1 MKEHPHAW
9 ALREIADGAPISDYE
24 VQHTKWIEGEGDRWD
39 NALNW
44 NSWISLDPEN
54 WQVRRKQKTITVNGF
69 EVPEPVR
76 KALKKGVG
84 YWIAF
89 PSIPELAWDFQWDG
103 DIYDRHRLNHG
114 LIHLTKEAAI
124 AHAKAMLGIDP
135 RSEE

>member
-24 VQHTKWIEGEGDRWD
+24 VQHTKWIEQKCPRWED
-39 NALNW
+39 SSDW
-44 NSWISLDPEN
+44 CGWIIGNPEE
-54 WQVRRKQKTITVNGF
+54 WQVRRKQKAIMVNGF

-76 KALKKGVG
+76 EALKKGVE

-89 PSIPELAWDFQWDG
+89 PSIPELAWDFQWAG

-135 RSEE
+135 RGEG